1 MTLAAMKKW
10 TDEHSH
16 HSRESFSVREKVHRK
31 ERNVMKTEPHPHPS
45 PLPEGEGIF
54 DDASPRSVRYVLDNA
69 APQTPARFSA
79 LGELYDSTTIRHLE
93 GVGVQQ
99 GWRCWEIGAGPGS
112 IARWM
117 CGKVGS
123 AGAVLATDID
133 TRFLEQCALS
143 NLTVLRHDIV
153 AGPMPNEKFDLIHT
167 RLVLVHLPEREQVLD
182 RMIAALKPGGWLVAE
197 EFDSLSLLPAPDVY
211 PGETAL
217 ASLAALRK
225 VMIDREVNPGFGRSL
240 AGHLRAR
247 KMQSVF
253 AEGRLLMIQG
263 GSAGAEL
270 MKANLLQLRDA
281 ILASAMVTEARFTQ
295 DLASLDKEDFM
306 APSSIMWTVAGRRS

>member
-1 MTLAAMKKW
+1 MKSNL
-10 TDEHSH
+10 HPG
-16 HSRESFSVREKVHRK
+16 
-31 ERNVMKTEPHPHPS
+31 PHI
-45 PLPEGEGIF
+45 EGVGVS
-54 DDASPRSVRYVLDNA
+54 DAVTPRSGRYVLDNA

-79 LGELYDSTTIRHLE
+79 LAELYDGATTRHLE
-93 GVGVQQ
+93 QIGVQP

-112 IARWM
+112 VARWL
-117 CGKVGS
+117 CGKVGP
-123 AGAVLATDID
+123 GGTVLATDID
-133 TRFLEQCALS
+133 TRFFEHLVLP
-143 NLTVLRHDIV
+143 NLTVRRHDIV
-153 AGPMPNEKFDLIHT
+153 SDPLPNEKFDLIHT

-182 RMIAALKPGGWLVAE
+182 RMIAALKPGGWLAAE
-197 EFDSLSLLPAPDVY
+197 EFDSLSLLPAPTLY

-217 ASLAALRK
+217 DSLAALRR
-225 VMIDREVNPGFGRSL
+225 VMIDRQVSPGFGRSL

-247 KMQSVF
+247 KMEGVC

-281 ILASAMVTEARFTQ
+281 ILATGMVTEAELTQ
-295 DLASLDKEDFM
+295 DLARLDQEDFM